1 MDICSILPRSS
12 GKSQTG
18 IVTAVAKNAPFA
30 AIIRP
35 LMSAGVG
42 ADVEALCSK
51 CGDVWHVVV
60 AKVGDQ
66 IAKVQCKECGAY
78 HRYRSA
84 DKSTSKSKSPAA
96 PRAPRA
102 PRAPVERFEKPAVAA
117 DLSRPVRTYSAL
129 EKYATGERIDHPV
142 FGQGV
147 VEGAPEPG
155 KVTVFFA
162 VGRKVLVQAKDP
174 TSNRLERPKP
184 FDHSNAAGGKRV
196 GEP

>member
-1 MDICSILPRSS
+1 M
-12 GKSQTG
+12 
-18 IVTAVAKNAPFA
+18 
-30 AIIRP
+30 
-35 LMSAGVG
+35 
-42 ADVEALCSK
+42 
-51 CGDVWHVVV
+51 VV

-84 DKSTSKSKSPAA
+84 DKGASKSKAPTA
-96 PRAPRA
+96 PRTPRA

-117 DLSRPVRTYSAL
+117 DLSRAVRTYSAL
-129 EKYATGERIDHPV
+129 EKYAAGERIDHPV

-147 VEGAPEPG
+147 VEGSPEPG

-174 TSNRLERPKP
+174 SANRLERPKP